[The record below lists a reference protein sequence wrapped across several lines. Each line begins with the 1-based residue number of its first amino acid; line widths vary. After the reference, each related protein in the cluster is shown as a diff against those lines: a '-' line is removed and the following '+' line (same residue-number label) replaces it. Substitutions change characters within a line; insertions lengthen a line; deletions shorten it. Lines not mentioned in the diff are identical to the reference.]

1 MQIEGVSISLK
12 RIRRRALYAYQGIEC
27 ILPLRGQLTVERNGC
42 SFLLETDHVLVLNN
56 GELHAFSGDENH
68 DILFLQ
74 ISDGFLLRSCEELLT
89 HPITCCSAN
98 DKEQER
104 YYQIKRILTQMLFL
118 AMKEE
123 KTEFLSLLF
132 RLLNILR
139 RDYSAPP
146 AEAPGLLSAVSG
158 VPELEN
164 VLLYL
169 NHNYQERLTLADMAA
184 MTYLSPQSF
193 SKLFHKKVGMGFLAY
208 LAQVRAEA
216 AASKLLSTD
225 HTITQIA
232 AETGFANSKALT
244 EAFRQSYGLTPGDYR
259 NTHTL
264 ALGTG
269 EVEEADVTESL
280 RSNFL
285 SLSMFA
291 DELSESAA
299 RQSSHIEC
307 RYDLSHCPEHPAQAF
322 SFARLVLL
330 DDGICSIL
338 RQDVREQLE
347 IIQQDLRFDYA
358 LIDRF
363 SLSECTNMLSSGFGA
378 PGAFTLENLPLHHV
392 LNAYFQMGLALYL
405 RLDLSAVMAAYP
417 EPQAFYTRFTH
428 FLRELCQCPLR
439 AMAEK
444 TRLELGCSDPAHLPH
459 FPYFAR
465 QISYLTHTVFPCA
478 VGLFTEEWM
487 LCSGQPLPQA
497 GQIAPLFRF
506 AGFNALPRHEF
517 DGRVVLDA
525 ASHLDKF
532 TQKIEQVQLFL
543 KANQITTQDLNLVR
557 WHTLAGKSET
567 RTTAE
572 HKQTPSS
579 NIEWGTFFRSAIIL
593 QTLDHLRGWVQGITF
608 PCRTISKEDRLPSL
622 ALFLMSDIKR
632 PAYFV
637 LEAARRLAGDI
648 LVDDPN
654 IIITQTPRG
663 SYTVAVLVP
672 NYANPRLSLD
682 RYYVEHESRSFL
694 LHLTGLP
701 QGLYTIKRLSY
712 EKNHSGIFERMR
724 EIGLMDISDPDV
736 NQRLKTIIQPDLYL
750 YSQRVTEELILRAE
764 VPFNAIVL
772 FEVQRNTTPDNA
784 NRI

>member
-208 LAQVRAEA
+208 LAQVRAQA

-428 FLRELCQCPLR
+428 FC
-439 AMAEK
+439 
-444 TRLELGCSDPAHLPH
+444 GS
-459 FPYFAR
+459 
-465 QISYLTHTVFPCA
+465 CA
-478 VGLFTEEWM
+478 
-487 LCSGQPLPQA
+487 SA
-497 GQIAPLFRF
+497 
-506 AGFNALPRHEF
+506 
-517 DGRVVLDA
+517 
-525 ASHLDKF
+525 
-532 TQKIEQVQLFL
+532 
-543 KANQITTQDLNLVR
+543 
-557 WHTLAGKSET
+557 
-567 RTTAE
+567 
-572 HKQTPSS
+572 
-579 NIEWGTFFRSAIIL
+579 RSAPW
-593 QTLDHLRGWVQGITF
+593 R
-608 PCRTISKEDRLPSL
+608 
-622 ALFLMSDIKR
+622 KR
-632 PAYFV
+632 P
-637 LEAARRLAGDI
+637 D
-648 LVDDPN
+648 
-654 IIITQTPRG
+654 
-663 SYTVAVLVP
+663 
-672 NYANPRLSLD
+672 
-682 RYYVEHESRSFL
+682 
-694 LHLTGLP
+694 
-701 QGLYTIKRLSY
+701 
-712 EKNHSGIFERMR
+712 
-724 EIGLMDISDPDV
+724 
-736 NQRLKTIIQPDLYL
+736 
-750 YSQRVTEELILRAE
+750 
-764 VPFNAIVL
+764 
-772 FEVQRNTTPDNA
+772 
-784 NRI
+784 